1 MLPLS
6 LLARKLYRNG
16 DGFQL
21 EIYSISDDSLPH
33 GVIEQDNVGKKNS
46 KLTDE
51 NEDIE
56 TNENTISNL
65 IV

>member
-46 KLTDE
+46 KFTDE